1 MRSGAPGTF
10 VYLVNADDTVSVR
23 KIVTGA
29 TAGGNIAI
37 LSGLAPGDRVV
48 VEGADRLSEGAKI
61 RIPAERSA
69 RANRPRP

>member
-23 KIVTGA
+23 KIMTGA
-29 TAGGNIAI
+29 TAGGSIAI

-61 RIPAERSA
+61 RIPGARSA
-69 RANRPRP
+69 RRRSAPP